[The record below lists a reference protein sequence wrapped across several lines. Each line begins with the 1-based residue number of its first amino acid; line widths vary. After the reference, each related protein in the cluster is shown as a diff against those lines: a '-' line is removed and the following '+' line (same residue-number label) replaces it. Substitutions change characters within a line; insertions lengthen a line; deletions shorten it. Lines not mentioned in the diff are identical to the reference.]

1 MIGRTSLAH
10 NVIIP
15 MQLANELEDLVARV
29 ASQDVVEE
37 MSNVELHRGAF
48 FRWDCGSFRRI
59 TLSKEERVSSI
70 VTG

>member
-1 MIGRTSLAH
+1 
-10 NVIIP
+10 

-29 ASQDVVEE
+29 ASQYVVEE

-48 FRWDCGSFRRI
+48 FRWDRGSFRRI